1 MNHWLQKKISQKKKK
16 LKTNLIWNFTCTQE
30 NISYKGRTC
39 FYDKKNREQ
48 TEEAILEMLRVL
60 VTKSK
65 ADIEAEREEREKTEE
80 TLISLLEDTCSKL
93 TQQEQGII

>member
-1 MNHWLQKKISQKKKK
+1 MKVQDVIIN
-16 LKTNLIWNFTCTQE
+16 
-30 NISYKGRTC
+30 
-39 FYDKKNREQ
+39 DKKNREQ

-80 TLISLLEDTCSKL
+80 TLIALLEDTCSKL
-93 TQQEQGII
+93 TNNPPVEQGYM

>member
-1 MNHWLQKKISQKKKK
+1 MILLQI
-16 LKTNLIWNFTCTQE
+16 
-30 NISYKGRTC
+30 
-39 FYDKKNREQ
+39 KKNREKN
-48 TEEAILEMLRVL
+48 EKDILEMIIDK

>member
-1 MNHWLQKKISQKKKK
+1 
-16 LKTNLIWNFTCTQE
+16 
-30 NISYKGRTC
+30 
-39 FYDKKNREQ
+39 
-48 TEEAILEMLRVL
+48 MLRVL

-93 TQQEQGII
+93 TNFQQDQGGYY

>member
-1 MNHWLQKKISQKKKK
+1 MTKKI
-16 LKTNLIWNFTCTQE
+16 
-30 NISYKGRTC
+30 G
-39 FYDKKNREQ
+39 EQ

-80 TLISLLEDTCSKL
+80 TLISLLEDTCNKL
-93 TQQEQGII
+93 IQNEQGII

>member
-1 MNHWLQKKISQKKKK
+1 MQVQDVI
-16 LKTNLIWNFTCTQE
+16 TT
-30 NISYKGRTC
+30 
-39 FYDKKNREQ
+39 DKKNREQ

-65 ADIEAEREEREKTEE
+65 ADIEAEREERERTEE

>member
-1 MNHWLQKKISQKKKK
+1 
-16 LKTNLIWNFTCTQE
+16 
-30 NISYKGRTC
+30 
-39 FYDKKNREQ
+39 
-48 TEEAILEMLRVL
+48 MLRVL

-80 TLISLLEDTCSKL
+80 MLISLLEDTCSKL